1 MPDWVEIIGPR
12 VLVAINVALSILAS
26 VHVVLHKRHSR
37 AVAGWLGLIWLAPL
51 VGLVVYL
58 VLGMNRIRR
67 TAAELRRDAQARGVP
82 ERVAPDTVPPGAV
95 EPELQTL
102 ERFIAPIAMRPMTF
116 GNRVE
121 VLDDGDAAYPAMLE
135 AIGAAQRSITM
146 LTYIF
151 DAGSVSNRF
160 VAALSE
166 ARQRGVQVRVLVDAI
181 GNLYSFPAPFY
192 RLQRLGVRVA
202 RFLPT
207 YKLQWFNLRNHRKLL
222 IVDGALAFTGGLN
235 IRDAHLI
242 AQTGPGATRD
252 THFCVRG
259 PVVPTLQEIFAEDWA
274 FSTGEILEGAPW
286 FVPVP
291 EAGQV
296 ALRAISDG
304 PDADFE
310 TLLWSLLGALACAR
324 RSVRVLTPYFLPDSE
339 LATALGVAAMRG
351 VQVDVVVPRR
361 SNQRLVDWACRAVV
375 QPLLERGVRVW
386 WQSEPFDH
394 GKLMVVDDAWSLFG
408 SANWDAR
415 SLRLNFELVLE
426 AYDRDLAR
434 VLAERIDA
442 RLDTAQPAS
451 LEALQAAS
459 TLVRVRDGMARVL
472 MPYL

>member
-1 MPDWVEIIGPR
+1 MPAWLEALGPR
-12 VLVAINVALSILAS
+12 ALVTVNVLVSLLAS
-26 VHVVLHKRHSR
+26 VHVVLHKRNSR
-37 AVAGWLGLIWLAPL
+37 AVTGWLGLIWLAPV
-51 VGLVVYL
+51 VGLLAYL

-67 TAAELRRDAQARGVP
+67 TAAELRREAQARGVP
-82 ERVAPDTVPPGAV
+82 ARTAPDTVPPGAV
-95 EPELQTL
+95 EPELQPL
-102 ERFIAPIAMRPMTF
+102 ERFIAPIALRPMTF

-121 VLDDGDAAYPAMLE
+121 VLDDGDATYPAMLE
-135 AIGAAQRSITM
+135 AIEAAERSITM
-146 LTYIF
+146 LTFIF
-151 DAGSVSNRF
+151 DAGSVSTRF
-160 VAALSE
+160 VDALSR

-181 GNLYSFPAPFY
+181 GNLYSFPPPFY

-222 IVDGALAFTGGLN
+222 IVDGQLAFTGGLN
-235 IRDAHLI
+235 VRDAHVVAL
-242 AQTGPGATRD
+242 AGAAATRD
-252 THFCVRG
+252 THFRVRG
-259 PVVPTLQEIFAEDWA
+259 PVVPTLQEIFVEDWA
-274 FSTGEILEGAPW
+274 FATGEILSGEPW

-324 RSVRVLTPYFLPDSE
+324 RSVRILTPYFLPDSE

-361 SNQRLVDWACRAVV
+361 SNQLLIDWACRAVV
-375 QPLLERGVRVW
+375 QPLIEHGVRVW
-386 WQSEPFDH
+386 WQREPFDH
-394 GKLMVVDDAWSLFG
+394 GKLMVVDDAWTLFG

-415 SLRLNFELVLE
+415 SLRLNFELAIE
-426 AYDRDLAR
+426 AYDRDLAAA
-434 VLAERIDA
+434 LASRIDA
-442 RLDTAQPAS
+442 RIRNAERVSLATLQGAPTAI
-451 LEALQAAS
+451 
-459 TLVRVRDGMARVL
+459 RVRDGIARVL